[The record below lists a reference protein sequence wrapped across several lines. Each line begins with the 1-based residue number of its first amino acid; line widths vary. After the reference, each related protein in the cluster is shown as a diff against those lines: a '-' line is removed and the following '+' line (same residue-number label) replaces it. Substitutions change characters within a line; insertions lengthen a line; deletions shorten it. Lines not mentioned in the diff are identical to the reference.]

1 MSQAKLVDKITIT
14 GRLQIQ
20 LNGKT
25 VVDDNNMVVNTGK
38 EWAAKML
45 GGVGQIVTRMKIGNN
60 GGAPDLL
67 DTDLL
72 ASGVP
77 GGEVKWLHLTN
88 PGGDVYVNT
97 IEFIATLPPGE
108 AFVVR
113 ECGLFDNESS
123 NTLIARKAFAEVNKG
138 VNDVMSFIWTLTVV

>member
-1 MSQAKLVDKITIT
+1 MSEARLKDNITIK

-25 VVDDNNMVVNTGK
+25 VVDDSNMVVDTGR
-38 EWAAKML
+38 EWAARML
-45 GGVGQIVTRMKIGNN
+45 GGTGNIITRMKLGNN
-60 GGAPDLL
+60 GGDPDPL

-72 ASGVP
+72 GDQK
-77 GGEVKWLHLTN
+77 KWLQLTN

-97 IEFIATLPPGE
+97 IEFISTFAPGE
-108 AFVVR
+108 PFVVR

-123 NTLIARKAFAEVNKG
+123 NVLIARKAFAEVNKG
-138 VNDVMSFIWTLTVV
+138 INDIMSFIWTLTVV